1 MKENPFL
8 FILRELEVNG
18 LGKYLNISPILAN
31 YYPKLGNE
39 KDEKNIGEV
48 KELLNIMQDE
58 RLLVLHPFGFG
69 SLGNSSGGIFYG
81 LGEVEIKATI
91 STKGLNYLSEHRNL
105 EMSQSINQSVIDT
118 NIATKKFLCFQKIT
132 IITTLMVS
140 IVTLILS
147 VKDNEKEIRNLNRS
161 ISEKLEKINMSLSI
175 LNENSSKYP
184 KVK

>member
-8 FILRELEVNG
+8 FILKELEVNG
-18 LGKYLNISPILAN
+18 FGKYFNISPILAN
-31 YYPKLGNE
+31 YYPKHGNE

-58 RLLVLHPFGFG
+58 RLLVLHPSGFG
-69 SLGNSSGGIFYG
+69 SLGNSSAGIFYG
-81 LGEVEIKATI
+81 LGEVEIKVTI

-105 EMSQSINQSVIDT
+105 EMSKSINQSVIDT

-140 IVTLILS
+140 IVTLIFS

-161 ISEKLEKINMSLSI
+161 ISEKLEKINITMSK
-175 LNENSSKYP
+175 LNEKSLKNP